1 MIRAAV
7 ISIVLLATPASAQ
20 QTITMK
26 DAAMGNVSLLSRIC
40 MSVMF
45 RQAQNGA
52 AFVNAGYT
60 YRSVDRGVNQYG
72 IHRGVGH
79 YFDAPAD
86 TAHAQV
92 DDPNR
97 PAGICSVYTKVLNEG
112 EFTSVVASAIQQFY
126 PTAQRRGPNQWSISQ
141 SGGLPLILSIS
152 TIGNNHRYEAP
163 GTVQLSMSYPG

>member
-1 MIRAAV
+1 MIRAV
-7 ISIVLLATPASAQ
+7 LISLVLLAAPASAQ
-20 QTITMK
+20 QTITLK

-72 IHRGVGH
+72 VHRGVAH

-86 TAHAQV
+86 TAQAEV

-97 PAGICSVYTKVLNEG
+97 PAGICMVYSKQLNEG
-112 EFTSVVASAIQQFY
+112 EFTSVVASAINQFY
-126 PTAQRRGPNQWSISQ
+126 PTAQRRGPNQWSISLN
-141 SGGLPLILSIS
+141 GGLPLILSIS
-152 TIGNNHRYEAP
+152 TIGNNNQYQAP